1 MISINHARES
11 ITKTIGEANI
21 EDVIFI
27 VLSTA
32 LTIISIYN
40 YTNGLLIISHDTVLS
55 SISLVIQIISSIF
68 AIIIAISLV
77 AIQLTAQSYSSK
89 LIKIYTK
96 NFHFKC
102 FIALFIVAMIL
113 NIYVL
118 FYIEILSD
126 ILINISILVSLLFII
141 ELIPFILSINRNLD
155 PKIIIEHLI
164 KDLRNYKQTKNDNV
178 EIYDSL
184 FQPIEDLIT
193 RSISNFDYQ
202 TAKYGMKLFLEDFTS
217 LIKTKVYS
225 IDYLDPYF
233 VLMWN
238 VLNNAKKTDAI
249 EIIKYTFSLI
259 FYVINELPDNNYL
272 PVYDRLIDI
281 IENVR
286 YQAENRF
293 DNKEYILELAEMK
306 LMVADSLSE
315 FSQKTV

>member
-27 VLSTA
+27 FLSTA
-32 LTIISIYN
+32 LTIISIYT
-40 YTNGLLIISHDTVLS
+40 YTNGLLIISPDTVLS
-55 SISLVIQIISSIF
+55 SISLVIQTISSIF

-77 AIQLTAQSYSSK
+77 AIQLTAQNYSSK

-102 FIALFIVAMIL
+102 FMTLFIVAMIL

-118 FYIEILSD
+118 FYIEIVSD
-126 ILINISILVSLLFII
+126 ILINISVLASAMFII
-141 ELIPFILSINRNLD
+141 ELIPFIISITKNLD
-155 PKIIIEHLI
+155 PTTIIEYLI
-164 KDLRNYKQTKNDNV
+164 KDLRNYKETKNDDV

-202 TAKYGMKLFLEDFTS
+202 TAKYGIKLFLGDFTS
-217 LIKTKVYS
+217 LIKTKVHS
-225 IDYLDPYF
+225 VNYLDPYF

-259 FYVINELPDNNYL
+259 FQVINELPDNNYL

-293 DNKEYILELAEMK
+293 DDKEYILELAEMK

>member
-1 MISINHARES
+1 MIPINHARER

-27 VLSTA
+27 FLSTA
-32 LTIISIYN
+32 LTIISIYT
-40 YTNGLLIISHDTVLS
+40 YTNGLLIISPDTVLS
-55 SISLVIQIISSIF
+55 SISLVIQTISSIF

-77 AIQLTAQSYSSK
+77 AIQLTAQNYSSK

-102 FIALFIVAMIL
+102 FMTLFIVAMIL

-118 FYIEILSD
+118 FYIEIVSD
-126 ILINISILVSLLFII
+126 ILINISVLVSAMFII
-141 ELIPFILSINRNLD
+141 ELIPFIISITKNLD
-155 PKIIIEHLI
+155 PTTIIEYLI
-164 KDLRNYKQTKNDNV
+164 KDLRNYKETKNDDV

-202 TAKYGMKLFLEDFTS
+202 TAKYGIKLFLEDFTS
-217 LIKTKVYS
+217 LIKTKVHS
-225 IDYLDPYF
+225 VNYLDPYF

-259 FYVINELPDNNYL
+259 FHVINELPDNNYL

-293 DNKEYILELAEMK
+293 DDKEYILELAEMK